1 MKDFIILSTNSLQR
15 PDMPLTHADL
25 NATLLSLAHRYATAA
40 QETLGD
46 NLISIAL
53 YGSVARGQATPSS
66 DIDLFVVLQEA
77 PSGMLARRRRL
88 QPVRDSLTSELEDL
102 WMQGIYA
109 DFIEVIRSRTEAQ
122 QFHPLYLD
130 MSQEAVLLYDRDQF
144 LHTLLEKVR
153 ERLQRAGA
161 QRRPVGRYW
170 YWDLKQAD
178 LSGEVV

>member
-1 MKDFIILSTNSLQR
+1 MHL
-15 PDMPLTHADL
+15 PHPDL
-25 NATLLSLAHRYATAA
+25 NASLQHLAKRYATAA
-40 QETLGD
+40 QEALGPQ
-46 NLISIAL
+46 LVSIAL
-53 YGSVARGQATPSS
+53 YGSVARVQANLSS

-77 PSGMLARRRRL
+77 PSGMLARRRLL
-88 QPVRDSLTSELEDL
+88 QPVRDSLTPELEDL
-102 WMQGIYA
+102 WNQGIYT

-130 MSQEAVLLYDRDQF
+130 MSQEAILLYDHDQF

-161 QRRPVGRYW
+161 ERHVIGRHW